1 MMKKTFPKFAALG
14 LTFALAIPG
23 TAAFAE
29 TPSTSND
36 NVIQQENPVEIQQE
50 NRSIE
55 VFDKDGNLVK
65 AYSKEEIDALQN
77 QLAKAKEVQTL
88 GITYS
93 FGYTQFNDNV
103 WIGGGKKFYRPKSVI
118 LDPAKYIKNLAVR
131 VYDDSSQY
139 IGEVS
144 AKGFNSEINIPI
156 SHLTPSGNYKI
167 KLQNRDIYDVAFH
180 SGHVWE

>member
-1 MMKKTFPKFAALG
+1 MKKKSFLKFAALG
-14 LTFALAIPG
+14 LAFSLVVPG

-29 TPSTSND
+29 EPSTSNE
-36 NVIQQENPVEIQQE
+36 NVIQQE

-118 LDPAKYIKNLAVR
+118 LDPAKYIKHLSVR
-131 VYDDSSQY
+131 VYDGSSQY
-139 IGEVS
+139 IGEVN
-144 AKGFNSEINIPI
+144 AKGFNSETNIPI

-167 KLQNRDIYDVAFH
+167 KLQNRDVYDVAFH